1 MKIQDIIWEYF
12 RCIYNPWLSDNW
24 YRFSKSLREDL
35 LMFRDKLYG
44 CKSMEEL
51 KETIYTLT
59 RLYMI
64 SPNEIKDQFME
75 MLRKTEE
82 YYRKKGVEI
91 DLNKRLKL
99 HKVQIVV
106 KDEDRR
112 PLKSVQ
118 ITVMYDGRE
127 IWKGT
132 TQENG
137 RITLNLNEGKYTIFA
152 SINEEEWY
160 GLNIVELN
168 VPMETEEKTITI
180 KRHQKYETIKAAI
193 KETES

>member
-24 YRFSKSLREDL
+24 HKFSKSLREDL
-35 LMFRDKLYG
+35 MMFRDKLYG
-44 CKSMEEL
+44 CKSVEEL

-64 SPNEIKDQFME
+64 SPNEIKDQFIE

-82 YYRKKGVEI
+82 YYRKKGIEI

-99 HKVQIVV
+99 HKVQIIV
-106 KDEDRR
+106 KDEEKR

-118 ITVMYDGRE
+118 ITVMYDGKE

-137 RITLNLNEGKYTIFA
+137 RITLNLNEGRYTIFA

-168 VPMETEEKTITI
+168 VPMEAEEKTITI
-180 KRHQKYETIKAAI
+180 RKHQKYETIKATI
-193 KETES
+193 KES